1 MYCMDVNASLKD
13 SENFKKM
20 AGGAPANVAAT
31 ITRLGGEAALL
42 GKVSQDSFGDF
53 LIETLAQYQV
63 DMSMVIRDDRT
74 PTTMAFVSLTA
85 DGERD
90 FQFNQGADKNVMM
103 KDIPFERIKK
113 TNVLHFGSATDLLPA
128 TDTRKTYLSLMEMA
142 NDENIL
148 VSFDPNFRHDLWKN
162 ENIADFIEMTNQLL
176 AYTDFTKLSLE
187 EMKLL
192 TYETDITKGVKMLHS
207 FGAKV
212 VAVTMGKNGTVI
224 SDGVHQELIPS
235 QYVKTIDSTGAGDAF
250 VGAVLYQLSGYTHRL
265 KDFFFMKDAVL
276 FANKVGAQVCTKV
289 GALSALPTRHS
300 LV

>member
-42 GKVSQDSFGDF
+42 GQVGQDSFGDF

>member
-42 GKVSQDSFGDF
+42 GKVGQDSFGDF

-103 KDIPFERIKK
+103 RSEERR
-113 TNVLHFGSATDLLPA
+113 VG
-128 TDTRKTYLSLMEMA
+128 
-142 NDENIL
+142 
-148 VSFDPNFRHDLWKN
+148 N
-162 ENIADFIEMTNQLL
+162 ECE
-176 AYTDFTKLSLE
+176 Y
-187 EMKLL
+187 
-192 TYETDITKGVKMLHS
+192 
-207 FGAKV
+207 
-212 VAVTMGKNGTVI
+212 
-224 SDGVHQELIPS
+224 
-235 QYVKTIDSTGAGDAF
+235 
-250 VGAVLYQLSGYTHRL
+250 
-265 KDFFFMKDAVL
+265 
-276 FANKVGAQVCTKV
+276 
-289 GALSALPTRHS
+289 
-300 LV
+300 

>member
-42 GKVSQDSFGDF
+42 GKVGQDSFGDF